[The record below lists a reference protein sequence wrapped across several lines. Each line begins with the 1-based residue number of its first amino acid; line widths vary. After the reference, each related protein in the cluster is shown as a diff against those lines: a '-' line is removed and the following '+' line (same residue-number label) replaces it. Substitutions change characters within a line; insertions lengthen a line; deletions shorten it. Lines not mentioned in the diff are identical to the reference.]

1 LFLQNHR
8 FFKKQPFFS
17 SFSRKNNRF
26 SPHTPEN
33 FSHFSKNSLIFHEKS
48 PKYIFSFFPKQA
60 EIKTIFQP
68 FNHTED
74 SIRAGPSGNAAGG
87 EIRKNSAAL
96 LFS

>member
-26 SPHTPEN
+26 SPHTPEI
-33 FSHFSKNSLIFHEKS
+33 FSHFSKNSLIFHRKS

-60 EIKTIFQP
+60 EIKTIFQL
-68 FNHTED
+68 FDHIGD
-74 SIRAGPSGNAAGG
+74 SIRAGPSGNAAGD